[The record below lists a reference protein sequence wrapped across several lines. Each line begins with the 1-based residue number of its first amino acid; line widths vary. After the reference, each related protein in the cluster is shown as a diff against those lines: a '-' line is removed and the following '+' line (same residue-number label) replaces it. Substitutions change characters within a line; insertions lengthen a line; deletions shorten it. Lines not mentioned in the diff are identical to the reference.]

1 MVTTPT
7 TGLENSFNHSN
18 TFIRAER
25 FVLPSLTTKILLA
38 ANTAKRQLYAK
49 PIITIE
55 QYR

>member
-1 MVTTPT
+1 MVTKPT
-7 TGLENSFNHSN
+7 TDLENSFNHSN
-18 TFIRAER
+18 AFVRVER

-38 ANTAKRQLYAK
+38 ANTAKRQLSAK